1 MVEGDL
7 LHRREKLRRV
17 RLPLGIVLL
26 LGEEFF
32 RGLDPGLFAR
42 RGGVKPRPGGAGDD
56 LPGPGLVLDVRHR
69 HPPVGHDAGRVDL
82 EDRPERSLRFPIPE
96 AMELTYSLFEIAL
109 SLGRRRRDREADD
122 AAARRE
128 RKPAPRP
135 LGEALAVEGMAGGRR
150 GGRRRGV
157 VGCGG
162 PGGGGQRTP

>member
-7 LHRREKLRRV
+7 LQCSEKLCRV

-32 RGLDPGLFAR
+32 RGLDPGLLAR
-42 RGGVKPRPGGAGDD
+42 RGGVEGRPGGAGDD

-82 EDRPERSLRFPIPE
+82 EDGPERPLRFPIPE
-96 AMELTYSLFEIAL
+96 AMELTDSLLEIAL

-122 AAARRE
+122 ATARRE
-128 RKPAPRP
+128 RKSAPRP
-135 LGEALAVEGMAGGRR
+135 LGEALTME
-150 GGRRRGV
+150 
-157 VGCGG
+157 
-162 PGGGGQRTP
+162 